1 MVLGI
6 PANLLIL
13 LIAHYMKNNNSFY
26 SWFMYNITM
35 CDLVILIY
43 TTVKLMYIRFGE
55 DFTGWLPNDWF
66 GSLICK
72 GMISIKID
80 QSLSFLIY
88 ICYFIFCWN
97 LRSILGSKP
106 GLYDRFLHYY
116 CNNELWTIFQY
127 NGIHWNHVPMQFS
140 NQENCKHIHLDSSLD
155 NRNMSLNANSYQ
167 FSYYS
172 SPRADSM

>member
-13 LIAHYMKNNNSFY
+13 FIAHYMKNNNSFY
-26 SWFMYNITM
+26 SWFMYNITI

-72 GMISIKID
+72 GMISNWVQGRNGVRNAMARYLRLAGHVKNFCVRGVYSNSKTLED
-80 QSLSFLIY
+80 K
-88 ICYFIFCWN
+88 FIN
-97 LRSILGSKP
+97 YTDYG
-106 GLYDRFLHYY
+106 
-116 CNNELWTIFQY
+116 
-127 NGIHWNHVPMQFS
+127 
-140 NQENCKHIHLDSSLD
+140 
-155 NRNMSLNANSYQ
+155 
-167 FSYYS
+167 
-172 SPRADSM
+172 